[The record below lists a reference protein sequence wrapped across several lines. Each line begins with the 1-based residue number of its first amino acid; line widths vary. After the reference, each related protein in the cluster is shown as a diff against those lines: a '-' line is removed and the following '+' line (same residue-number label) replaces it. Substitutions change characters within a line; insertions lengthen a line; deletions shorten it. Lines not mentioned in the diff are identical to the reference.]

1 MAKLYFN
8 YASMNAGKSTILL
21 QSSHNYRE
29 RGMATLLF
37 TAAIDDR
44 FGSGQITSRIGLSE
58 AALLFAPGDDL
69 FATISAHHQQTAL
82 SCVFVDEAQFLTTA
96 QVKALCDVVDFL
108 DIPVIT
114 YGLRSNFQGQLFAG
128 SAAVTG
134 SKASANCRHH
144 PNRRRAKHNQCL
156 YKAIKLVF

>member
-58 AALLFAPGDDL
+58 AALLFAQGDDL

-96 QVKALCDVVDFL
+96 QV
-108 DIPVIT
+108 
-114 YGLRSNFQGQLFAG
+114 
-128 SAAVTG
+128 
-134 SKASANCRHH
+134 
-144 PNRRRAKHNQCL
+144 
-156 YKAIKLVF
+156 